1 MLNDLDKK
9 IFDKKFI
16 NFLVEKRIHPSHLL
30 KLAQQID
37 SGRILKE
44 NIFSG
49 IGGALKGLYHGFRA
63 GYGSEDINQAGDVL
77 IDQLDFAYRTFAN
90 SIENATGSKSQAQ
103 SVLTKLRN
111 NTEPLLKTS
120 ITDQDIKLTAEKKAE
135 IAARE
140 AEMKTSPERRRKT
153 TTSSPKSSTSLA
165 DLWDRISSKP
175 KPAEPKIEPP
185 TPTSPTPTPATP
197 ATPTTEPAT
206 PPIGGLGTT
215 GDGTKP
221 DPEVGDIGPS
231 LRVGPEPRPEEQIFG
246 IVGKNFLKNFNNFYH
261 EFFDEMN
268 KSEYFGNEENKPPF
282 STLKIIKRLYTYR
295 EGDTS
300 LPFTKKNMRHLGK
313 DSWNEILT
321 NAIETLKTNNC
332 NFSDESFFDDI
343 IDHLK
348 QFSESGWYANIL
360 NDLKGSN
367 QNWRRLLKSLNQIS
381 TYIDTFC
388 QRHPDKCEEK
398 GKKGGEKLLKKLRE
412 SKNIT
417 FSNWLL
423 ISENKLF

>member
-37 SGRILKE
+37 SGKILKE

-63 GYGSEDINQAGDVL
+63 GYGSEDVNQAGDVL

-103 SVLTKLRN
+103 SILTKLRN

-140 AEMKTSPERRRKT
+140 AEMKMSPERRRKT
-153 TTSSPKSSTSLA
+153 TTTRSPKSSTSLA

-175 KPAEPKIEPP
+175 KPAEPKPAEP
-185 TPTSPTPTPATP
+185 TTPTPE
-197 ATPTTEPAT
+197 PTTS
-206 PPIGGLGTT
+206 PIGGLGTT
-215 GDGTKP
+215 GDGTRP

-231 LRVGPEPRPEEQIFG
+231 LRVGPDPEPEPRPEEQIFG

-295 EGDTS
+295 EGDTA
-300 LPFTKKNMRHLGK
+300 LPFTKKNMSRLGK

-321 NAIETLKTNNC
+321 NAIETLKRNNC
-332 NFSDESFFDDI
+332 NFSDESFCDDI
-343 IDHLK
+343 IASLK
-348 QFSESGWYANIL
+348 ELSENGYYSNIL
-360 NDLKGSN
+360 NDLKRSN
-367 QNWRRLLKSLNQIS
+367 KNWVRLLKALTQIS
-381 TYIDTFC
+381 KYIDTFC
-388 QRHPDKCEEK
+388 TRHPDKCEEE

-417 FSNWLL
+417 FSDWLL

>member
-120 ITDQDIKLTAEKKAE
+120 ITDQDIKLTVEKQAE

-140 AEMKTSPERRRKT
+140 AEMKMSPERRRKTT

-175 KPAEPKIEPP
+175 KPAEPKVEPP
-185 TPTSPTPTPATP
+185 TPA
-197 ATPTTEPAT
+197 TEPAT
-206 PPIGGLGTT
+206 EPIGGLGTT

-221 DPEVGDIGPS
+221 DPEVGDISPS

-295 EGDTS
+295 ASNTA
-300 LPFTKKNMRHLGK
+300 LPFTKKNMARLGK

-332 NFSDESFFDDI
+332 NFSDESFCDDI

-348 QFSESGWYANIL
+348 QFSENGWYVNIL
-360 NDLKGSN
+360 NDLKASN
-367 QNWRRLLKSLNQIS
+367 QNWSRLLKALTQIS
-381 TYIDTFC
+381 KYIDTFC
-388 QRHPDKCEEK
+388 TRHPDKCEEK

>member
-1 MLNDLDKK
+1 MLNDLDEK

-37 SGRILKE
+37 SGNILKE

-63 GYGSEDINQAGDVL
+63 GYGSEDVNQAGDVL

-135 IAARE
+135 IEARE
-140 AEMKTSPERRRKT
+140 AEIKMSPKRTRT
-153 TTSSPKSSTSLA
+153 TTTRSPKSSTSLA
-165 DLWDRISSKP
+165 DLWNKISSKP
-175 KPAEPKIEPP
+175 KPVEPKVEPTAP
-185 TPTSPTPTPATP
+185 
-197 ATPTTEPAT
+197 T

-215 GDGTKP
+215 GDGARP

-231 LRVGPEPRPEEQIFG
+231 LRVGPDPRPEEQIFG

-282 STLKIIKRLYTYR
+282 STLKTIKRLYTYR
-295 EGDTS
+295 EGRDD
-300 LPFTKKNMRHLGK
+300 LPFTKKNIRHLGK
-313 DSWNEILT
+313 DAWSEILT
-321 NAIETLKTNNC
+321 YAIEALKANNC
-332 NFSDESFFDDI
+332 NFSDESFCDDI
-343 IDHLK
+343 IASLK
-348 QFSESGWYANIL
+348 ELSENGYYANIL
-360 NDLKGSN
+360 NDLKRSN
-367 QNWRRLLKSLNQIS
+367 LNWVRLLKALTQIS
-381 TYIDTFC
+381 KYIDTFC
-388 QRHPDKCEEK
+388 TRHPEKCEEE

-417 FSNWLL
+417 FSDWLL

>member
-153 TTSSPKSSTSLA
+153 TTTSSPKSSTSLA

-175 KPAEPKIEPP
+175 KPAEPKIEPA
-185 TPTSPTPTPATP
+185 TPTPTPAT
-197 ATPTTEPAT
+197 EPAA

-231 LRVGPEPRPEEQIFG
+231 LRVGPDPEPEPRPEEQIFG

-295 EGDTS
+295 ASDTA
-300 LPFTKKNMRHLGK
+300 LPFTKKNMSRLGK

-321 NAIETLKTNNC
+321 YAIETLKTNNC
-332 NFSDESFFDDI
+332 NFSDESFCDDI

-348 QFSESGWYANIL
+348 QFSENGWYVNIL
-360 NDLKGSN
+360 NDLKASN

-417 FSNWLL
+417 FSDWLL